1 MKLSAQTSEKLYRID
16 RAIGKVMKVSAALWF
31 VLVFALLYKPLQK
44 YFVPA
49 MFITLAVCVVC
60 IFCRIIL
67 SPFVKSEEAEEF
79 EQFVKE
85 CVQETLQQQ
94 EKKSSQ
100 TALQTDYSPL
110 RNLTAEQEQKVRD
123 LLCNLPSHANKAD
136 AINMA
141 LNAQYLTALAQ
152 SDKADLQNK
161 KCLRLWVEQ
170 LSGKTAPEQRQF
182 NEAFDNVS
190 MQKVAKARKD
200 IERIIGSN
208 LADNPS
214 VGDSNTAN

>member
-1 MKLSAQTSEKLYRID
+1 MKLFALTEEQQYRID
-16 RAIGKVMKVSAALWF
+16 RTIKKVANGIFWVGAICILIGLYTKVKFFFFVFMAAIVIGF
-31 VLVFALLYKPLQK
+31 FCEICRA
-44 YFVPA
+44 
-49 MFITLAVCVVC
+49 
-60 IFCRIIL
+60 IFF
-67 SPFVKSEEAEEF
+67 SNVKSEEEEEK
-79 EQFVKE
+79 EQLIKE
-85 CVQETLQQQ
+85 IVQETLQQQ

-100 TALQTDYSPL
+100 ATLQTDYSPL

-123 LLCNLPSHANKAD
+123 LLRNLPSHANKAD

-152 SDKADLQNK
+152 SDKADLQDK

-170 LSGKTAPEQRQF
+170 LSEKTAPEQRQF